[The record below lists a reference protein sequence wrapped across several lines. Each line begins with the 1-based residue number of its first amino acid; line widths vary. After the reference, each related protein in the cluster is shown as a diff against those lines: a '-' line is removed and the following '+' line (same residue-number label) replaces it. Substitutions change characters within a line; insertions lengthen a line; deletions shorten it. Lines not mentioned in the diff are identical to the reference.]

1 MPTKINK
8 NNKGYYRLHLFISCI
23 VVGFVVLLYV
33 TIFPKSGKQIVNEA
47 PLSTAIK
54 NDVLPNNQYE
64 IPKGLDKHNEQIIE
78 HSAYT
83 VSYNHEWNLPNWVAY
98 SLTDDE
104 TYGTV
109 PREDSFYPDPLIKG
123 VAIETCEYTHSGY
136 DRGHMAPA
144 ADMKWSEQAMYE
156 SFYMTNVCPQNRNLN
171 RGDWND
177 LEELARDWAR
187 KYGEIYIV
195 CGPLVSKDY
204 RTIGQNKKI
213 AIPNAFFKVFLRQTD
228 TSWTAIGFVMPNQAG
243 NRPLMTYTLSIDE
256 VEQLSGIDF
265 FYNLPDNMEDDVEKE
280 FSVRDWNI
288 NVRRK

>member
-98 SLTDDE
+98 ELTSEELSGD
-104 TYGTV
+104 V
-109 PREDSFYPDPLIKG
+109 KRSNHFAPDPLVSGDPI
-123 VAIETCEYTHSGY
+123 ATYDYTHSGY

-144 ADMKWSEQAMYE
+144 ADMKWSEQAMRE
-156 SFYMTNVCPQNRNLN
+156 SFYMTNICPQNQNLN
-171 RGDWND
+171 RGDWSD

-187 KYGEIYIV
+187 KYGSIYIA
-195 CGPLVSKDY
+195 CGPLVSQDH

-228 TSWTAIGFVMPNQAG
+228 TSWTAIGFVMPNQAS
-243 NRPLMTYTLSIDE
+243 NRPLMTYMVSIDE

-265 FYNLPDNMEDDVEKE
+265 FYNLPDSIENEIEKD
-280 FSVRDWNI
+280 FNLRDWT
-288 NVRRK
+288 VQ